1 MLSSR
6 ISRLSAKAPTACSSA
21 VLAQPG
27 CKVRLLASRFF
38 VFESARSHHHIEHVD
53 ELLSLEMTAQP
64 VGTVSQQPI
73 TEEHALALDPVDTHN
88 ILEVDDLGM
97 GTEEVVLHDRLDAIG
112 IDAYSLENAG
122 TLIVKQQ
129 RVVIHARHPHGVR

>member
-1 MLSSR
+1 MHSR
-6 ISRLSAKAPTACSSA
+6 NFSPNVAIGYITEFSTFTNCWAW
-21 VLAQPG
+21 
-27 CKVRLLASRFF
+27 
-38 VFESARSHHHIEHVD
+38 E
-53 ELLSLEMTAQP
+53 P
-64 VGTVSQQPI
+64 VGTGGQQPI
-73 TEEHALALDPVDTHN
+73 TEEHALTLDPVDTRN

-97 GTEEVVLHDRLDAIG
+97 GTEEVVLHDRLDTIG